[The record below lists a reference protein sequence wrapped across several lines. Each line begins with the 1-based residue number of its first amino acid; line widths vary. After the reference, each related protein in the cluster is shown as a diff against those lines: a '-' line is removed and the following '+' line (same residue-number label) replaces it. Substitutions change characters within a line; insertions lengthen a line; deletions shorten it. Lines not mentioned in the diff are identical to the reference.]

1 MIKSNIIT
9 YRSISN
15 LWVTITTSSNPYIW
29 ILRDEW
35 GLLCHLLPWGILM
48 SSLLCVFSYGNHSCW
63 KFRGLS
69 GLSYLEN
76 GISCQ
81 RYKKLFMDSPKA
93 CSGCHVD
100 SAISFRDA
108 SWNFPLWEGLRGRG
122 RQRWQVTSASCWPV
136 LGEAQSR
143 PSWRPSLFRDL
154 LGHLPADGED
164 LCPCSTF
171 PPSKLRH
178 FSRRQIFTSHPLH
191 TRHPTLFW
199 ALETST
205 SALMP
210 VQSMCTALP
219 SLFLCQLC
227 CVDKKIVIE
236 LLQGTQ

>member
-93 CSGCHVD
+93 CSGCSNSIYTYICVYVCICICIYVYTHAYACVCMCIPMYMCVHVLHLHHLHIYL
-100 SAISFRDA
+100 SVVHF
-108 SWNFPLWEGLRGRG
+108 F
-122 RQRWQVTSASCWPV
+122 
-136 LGEAQSR
+136 AQY
-143 PSWRPSLFRDL
+143 
-154 LGHLPADGED
+154 HLY
-164 LCPCSTF
+164 
-171 PPSKLRH
+171 
-178 FSRRQIFTSHPLH
+178 
-191 TRHPTLFW
+191 
-199 ALETST
+199 
-205 SALMP
+205 
-210 VQSMCTALP
+210 
-219 SLFLCQLC
+219 
-227 CVDKKIVIE
+227 
-236 LLQGTQ
+236 